1 MKNRVRCNLCWKITS
16 QFHSVNLRKHISCCT
31 YLAQIKIGNLYRGLI
46 WAIEK
51 SKAILRYFYWIIFK
65 PMDINSKCQ
74 ISYSLKTTT
83 FSHTIFTR
91 LSYTMKQLLGKFNF
105 ELKHAFNYQ
114 CIWNKEERFL
124 ISSFK
129 NRNIKLFIIKYNY

>member
-1 MKNRVRCNLCWKITS
+1 MLKDYITVS
-16 QFHSVNLRKHISCCT
+16 FRQFTETNQLLYYV
-31 YLAQIKIGNLYRGLI
+31 AQIKMGNLYTVLI

-51 SKAILRYFYWIIFK
+51 IKAILRYFYWVIFK

-105 ELKHAFNYQ
+105 ELKHAFNCQ

-124 ISSFK
+124 TSRFK
-129 NRNIKLFIIKYNY
+129 DRNIELFIIKYNY